1 MRYLV
6 PVLVFAAA
14 AFVWHYNATHDDSW
28 LLFPFLDAIPSLRG
42 DMEAQAEWS
51 WRIMAGI
58 GLLSLILTIV
68 GDVRRRKRSGSTES

>member
-1 MRYLV
+1 
-6 PVLVFAAA
+6 
-14 AFVWHYNATHDDSW
+14 
-28 LLFPFLDAIPSLRG
+28 
-42 DMEAQAEWS
+42 MEAQAEWS